1 MKLNNAQIFSV
12 GDIVRESE
20 LISLPS
26 RGQMIGIVTFIDREL
41 FGAYS
46 PKVKYEDMVGVMW
59 LDTGETEQIPASL
72 LILVRAANSEE

>member
-1 MKLNNAQIFSV
+1 MKLINTQIFSV
-12 GDIVRESE
+12 GDIVKESE

-26 RGQMIGIVTFIDREL
+26 RGQMIGIVTFIDRQL

-46 PKVKYEDMVGVMW
+46 PKVKYEDMIGVMW

-72 LILVRAANSEE
+72 LILVRAANNEE

>member
-1 MKLNNAQIFSV
+1 MKLNNTQIFSV

>member
-1 MKLNNAQIFSV
+1 
-12 GDIVRESE
+12 
-20 LISLPS
+20 
-26 RGQMIGIVTFIDREL
+26 MIGIVTFIDRQL

-46 PKVKYEDMVGVMW
+46 PKVKYEDMIGVMW